1 MNNKIKTIL
10 TMVIVT
16 IILTIG
22 SIQMANA
29 GVTSNNTIKSIETT
43 ESGSLITYNDNTGY
57 YIAFDEVDNNVI
69 EFINSKETKLK
80 DNKITVT
87 NIYYETCEEF
97 VLSDGEIGVILS
109 DGSWI
114 SANTKTNE
122 YIFQPY
128 DLGDWS
134 LNFDSLEKLNN
145 CVINYINNKGG
156 LQ

>member
-22 SIQMANA
+22 SVQMANA
-29 GVTSNNTIKSIETT
+29 GTTNNNTIKTIETT
-43 ESGSLITYNDNTGY
+43 NTGSLITYSDNTGY

-87 NIYYETCEEF
+87 NIYYNSCEEF

-109 DGSWI
+109 DGSFI
-114 SANTKTNE
+114 SVNTITNE

-134 LNFDSLEKLNN
+134 LNFDNTEELKG
-145 CVINYINNKGG
+145 CVMNYINNKEGV
-156 LQ
+156 Q